1 MNIEHARRIR
11 WHIDIAYL
19 MRTMGGKFRTFCE
32 CGVGPLDI
40 AAAPNVYDQNLSDR
54 MVLVEPNP
62 HLADMASLRM
72 PKAKLVRA
80 AVGLQEGR
88 AKFRMNMGSSYLTNT
103 WSPTPVNAED
113 IEVNVVKFGQIDN
126 GTIDCLVLDNEG
138 QEWAVLAGLVSQPVI
153 LSVEVWKGHP
163 HEADIFRWIDERGY
177 KLRMTTGPEGETMLF
192 TLDQRA

>member
-1 MNIEHARRIR
+1 MNIQQARHIR
-11 WHIDIAYL
+11 WHFDIAYL
-19 MRTMGGKFRTFCE
+19 MQVSGQKFRTFCE

-40 AAAPNVYDQNLSDR
+40 AAAPKIYDHNLSDK

-62 HLADMASLRM
+62 HLAEMAALRM

-80 AVGLQEGR
+80 AVGSQAGR
-88 AKFRMNMGSSYLTNT
+88 AKFRMNMGSSYLANT

-113 IEVNVVKFGQIDN
+113 IEVNVVKFSEIDD

-138 QEWAVLAGLVSQPVI
+138 QEWPVLAGLRSQPAI
-153 LSVEVWKGHP
+153 LSIEVWKGHP
-163 HEADIFRWIDERGY
+163 NEADIFRWIEERGY
-177 KLRMTTGPEGETMLF
+177 KLRFTTGPEGETMLF